1 MSGPKKPDD
10 DNLSRHLF
18 TEAEAHLTGIY
29 LHIADKA
36 SPTIA
41 ARFTAAIVDYCE
53 AFKTFPHRGT
63 KRDDLRPGLRTVGF
77 RRSVTI
83 AFSFGLTLKNVR
95 YVGIVLGNIHGFQ
108 VSPQGSE
115 MSKRAQKAAHFARS
129 SCLSMMPH
137 NVPLS

>member
-1 MSGPKKPDD
+1 MTITYHVIFSP
-10 DNLSRHLF
+10 
-18 TEAEAHLTGIY
+18 EAEAHLTGIY

-36 SPTIA
+36 CPTIA

-83 AFSFGLTLKNVR
+83 AFSVEPDEVTIIGVFYGGQD
-95 YVGIVLGNIHGFQ
+95 Y
-108 VSPQGSE
+108 E
-115 MSKRAQKAAHFARS
+115 AALR
-129 SCLSMMPH
+129 PDE
-137 NVPLS
+137 